1 MNKVNKMKK
10 LKNENMI
17 SMMIIIN
24 LKYLTISEKNN

>member
-1 MNKVNKMKK
+1 MNKINIMKK